1 MTRDLLLGLRLAVG
15 GGRMSGSALLRLA
28 MTAFGIALAVAVLLP
43 AASVSHLVNA
53 RADRAAAIKQDTAP
67 REGIAP
73 LATYRWYPSV
83 GADFL
88 QLTAVAPT
96 GPNSPVP
103 PGLDR
108 LPAPGEVIVS
118 PALAERLNS
127 AEGASIKARLPGNV
141 VGQIAEPG
149 VSDAADLTAYYGST
163 AAEIKAEGENASS
176 VYSYGKPAEGL
187 ALSAIMWMVVAPIA
201 AVLLLPL
208 LIFVTTASRMGAAQ
222 RERRLAAL
230 RLIGVDARQ
239 IKRVAA
245 AESLVGAVIGL
256 VAGGALFYALRP
268 FMGDWLPFGLR
279 VFADDFTPSWIS
291 LLVIVLL
298 VPGLAVGSA
307 LFGLRRTIVEPLGVV
322 RQGKPV
328 RRRMWWRWTI
338 TGIGVVFLLGT
349 LVVSPG
355 SGDQV
360 AATALAVGSVFLLI
374 GVAALLPWLVERIV
388 ERLQGGPPSWQLAV
402 RRLQLDSGTASRV
415 VSGLV
420 VVLAGTILIQGVLT
434 SMSNRTSRSYQA
446 PDGVAAAP
454 VRVDTTTAHEAEVR
468 QRLSGVAGVTGV
480 HSAKSL
486 QFKSGEQH
494 VFGTLGDC
502 VALKTQANI
511 GNCADG
517 DVFYVAGSSAQP
529 VPQGELQMTDYRKS
543 TEVDGPKWTAPG
555 NIRVVP
561 ASNDAK
567 AVASDLLVTPGA
579 LGGVQAPGERLQ
591 LLVAG
596 PGGADALI
604 DRVATAVRPLAW
616 KAEVGKTDFMSDF
629 GGRDDRM
636 LASFRAVLLT
646 ASLFVLAVAAM
657 SLLMLSIEQISERR
671 RPLAALSASGVPI
684 GVLAR
689 GSLWQTAVPVVVGV
703 VLAVGA
709 GLGLTAPIL
718 RLAKMPMMVDGAVLA
733 GLAGAAVGAVLLV
746 TALTLPLLRQVTR
759 LDTLRSE

>member
-118 PALAERLNS
+118 PALAEKLNS
-127 AEGASIKARLPGNV
+127 ADGASLKARLPGNV

-176 VYSYGKPAEGL
+176 VYAYGKPAEGFTL
-187 ALSAIMWMVVAPIA
+187 PLVMWMVIAPIA

-268 FMGDWLPFGLR
+268 FMGDWLPFGIR

-291 LLVIVLL
+291 LLVIALL
-298 VPGLAVGSA
+298 VPGLAVGSG

-355 SGDQV
+355 SGDQG
-360 AATALAVGSVFLLI
+360 AAMALAVGSVFLLV

-434 SMSNRTSRSYQA
+434 SMTNRTSRSYHT

-480 HSAKSL
+480 HSAKSV

-511 GNCADG
+511 GDCADG

-529 VPQGELQMTDYRKS
+529 APKGELRMTDYRKDA
-543 TEVDGPKWTAPG
+543 EVDGPKWTVPD
-555 NIRVVP
+555 NLRVVSS
-561 ASNDAK
+561 ANEAK
-567 AVASDLLVTPGA
+567 GVSGDLMITPGA
-579 LGGVQAPGERLQ
+579 LGGIQAPGERVQ

-596 PGGADALI
+596 PGGVDALI
-604 DRVATAVRPLAW
+604 DRVATELRPLAW
-616 KAEVGKTDFMSDF
+616 KAEVGKTDYLADF
-629 GGRDDRM
+629 SGRDDRM

-718 RLAKMPMMVDGAVLA
+718 RLAKLPMLVDGGVLA
-733 GLAGAAVGAVLLV
+733 GLAGAAVAAVLLV

>member
-118 PALAERLNS
+118 PALAEKLNS
-127 AEGASIKARLPGNV
+127 ADGASVKARLPGNV

-163 AAEIKAEGENASS
+163 PAEIKAEGENASS
-176 VYSYGKPAEGL
+176 VYAYGKPAEGFTL
-187 ALSAIMWMVVAPIA
+187 PLVMWMVIAPIA

-230 RLIGVDARQ
+230 RLIGVDARS

-268 FMGDWLPFGLR
+268 FIGDWLPFGLR

-349 LVVSPG
+349 LVVAPG
-355 SGDQV
+355 SGDQG
-360 AATALAVGSVFLLI
+360 AAMALAVGSVFLLI

-420 VVLAGTILIQGVLT
+420 VVLAGTILVQGVLT
-434 SMSNRTSRSYQA
+434 SMTNRTSRAYHT

-480 HSAKSL
+480 HSAKSV

-511 GNCADG
+511 GDCADG
-517 DVFYVAGSSAQP
+517 DVFYVTGSSAQP
-529 VPQGELQMTDYRKS
+529 APKGELRMTDYRKDV
-543 TEVDGPKWTAPG
+543 EVDGPKWTVPD
-555 NIRVVP
+555 NIRVVSS
-561 ASNDAK
+561 ANDAK
-567 AVASDLLVTPGA
+567 GVSGDLMITPGA
-579 LGGVQAPGERLQ
+579 LGGIQAPGERLQ

-596 PGGADALI
+596 AGGADALI
-604 DRVATAVRPLAW
+604 DRVATELRPLAW
-616 KAEVGKTDFMSDF
+616 KAEVGKTDYMADF
-629 GGRDDRM
+629 SGRDERM
-636 LASFRAVLLT
+636 MASFRAVLLT

-718 RLAKMPMMVDGAVLA
+718 RLAKMPMMVDGGVLA
-733 GLAGAAVGAVLLV
+733 GLAGAAVAAVLLV